1 MGTSRALL
9 FAAIGGIVSAI
20 LSLGSLGPAPIL
32 AVGLAMGDALAGIA
46 AAIAALLLLINLTS
60 ENTIYYIGIA
70 GLPALLIV
78 RLALIQR
85 PNSLTWY
92 PAGAI
97 LGWLVA
103 YGLSLLTIATAYF
116 YMSGN
121 TLDAISRD
129 FLQKIAAAIS
139 ESGEFQFQSETDK
152 VKFRNIFYQSANF
165 MAPYF
170 AGFILSI
177 TLLKMVAIST
187 ITQGIL
193 KGAGVAIR
201 PSPSYVKLNLPKWLT
216 VALALAIGASML
228 PDTIGS
234 FGHNATLFLSI
245 PFLLLGLTVIHTI
258 SRRTPNPRMILV
270 TVYIA
275 LFLFSTGMGKS
286 VPILAFIVL
295 LGLLEQWLSLRRR
308 IAPPDANQEDD

>member
-139 ESGEFQFQSETDK
+139 ESGEFQFQNETDK
-152 VKFRNIFYQSANF
+152 VKFKNIFSQSANF

-187 ITQGIL
+187 LTQGIL

-201 PSPSYVKLNLPKWLT
+201 PSPSYVELNLPKWLT

-228 PDTIGS
+228 PGTIGS
-234 FGHNATLFLSI
+234 YGHNATLFLSI